1 MSKTFKHNYINL
13 IEEVSLQENKTNTKN
28 KIKTTNQ
35 NKNKHYICTF
45 KKKSPA
51 VTPIKCN

>member
-28 KIKTTNQ
+28 KIKTTN
-35 NKNKHYICTF
+35 
-45 KKKSPA
+45 
-51 VTPIKCN
+51 